1 MTEAVIAATG
11 TRRSAEALN
20 ASSGP
25 QPPKQKPDLEVTVR
39 KQAASGALKA
49 FAWGMLTFVGT
60 LVGVLALWVGV
71 LALFNISPLIAK
83 GPVDVWN
90 YLFTVPAAEAN
101 RELMFGNLAVTLGH
115 SVIGFVS
122 GLVVAIL
129 GASLFQLSKGAEHAL
144 MPVAMLLRS
153 VPLIAMAPVIIMIF
167 GRDIATVAVIGGIV
181 VLFPALVNIS
191 FGLKSAS
198 AQMNDLVEVYGGGAW
213 AKLRKVAMPSSL
225 PAFFAAV
232 RISVPGAITGALLAE
247 WLAVGG
253 GIGGSIAGYIPQ
265 AQFSAL
271 WTSVVLVT
279 AVSLILYNVI
289 QIVEDVVLARM
300 GMHSQKGV

>member
-1 MTEAVIAATG
+1 MTTLTAASEIQLASPAVADLTRDVRRAAT
-11 TRRSAEALN
+11 RNVLRALGW
-20 ASSGP
+20 S
-25 QPPKQKPDLEVTVR
+25 L
-39 KQAASGALKA
+39 
-49 FAWGMLTFVGT
+49 LTFLLT
-60 LVGVLALWVGV
+60 LVAVVALWVGILWV
-71 LALFNISPLIAK
+71 FQISPLIAK

-90 YLFTVPAAEAN
+90 YFFTVPAAETN
-101 RELMFGNLAVTLGH
+101 RALIMGNLGVTLGH
-115 SVIGFVS
+115 SVIGFIS
-122 GLVVAIL
+122 GLVVAIV
-129 GASLFQLSKGAEHAL
+129 GAMIFQLNKGVEHAL

-167 GRDIATVAVIGGIV
+167 GRDIWTVAVIGGIV

-191 FGLKSAS
+191 FGLRSAS
-198 AQMNDLVEVYGGGAW
+198 AQMNDLVDVYGGGAW
-213 AKLRKVAMPSSL
+213 TKLNKVAMPSSL

-253 GIGGSIAGYIPQ
+253 GIGGSIGGFVPQ
-265 AQFSAL
+265 AQFTAL
-271 WTSVVLVT
+271 WASVVAVT

>member
-1 MTEAVIAATG
+1 MTTMMTA
-11 TRRSAEALN
+11 
-20 ASSGP
+20 
-25 QPPKQKPDLEVTVR
+25 QPPVAGPGSAANADLEVTVR

-49 FAWGMLTFVGT
+49 FAWGMVTFIGT

-71 LALFNISPLIAK
+71 LAVFNISPLIAK

-198 AQMNDLVEVYGGGAW
+198 AQMNDLVEVYGGGSW

>member
-1 MTEAVIAATG
+1 MMTTLTAAHDMQLAAPPATDLSRDVRRAATQ
-11 TRRSAEALN
+11 S
-20 ASSGP
+20 
-25 QPPKQKPDLEVTVR
+25 V
-39 KQAASGALKA
+39 LKA
-49 FAWGMLTFVGT
+49 LGWSVLTFLLT
-60 LVGVLALWVGV
+60 LVAAVGLWVGV
-71 LALFNISPLIAK
+71 IWVFQISPLIAK
-83 GPVDVWN
+83 GPIDVWN
-90 YLFTVPAAEAN
+90 YFFTVPAAEAN
-101 RELMFGNLAVTLGH
+101 RALIMGNLAVTLGH
-115 SVIGFVS
+115 AAIGFIA
-122 GLVVAIL
+122 GLVAAIL
-129 GASLFQLSKGAEHAL
+129 GAALFQLSKGAENAL

-167 GRDIATVAVIGGIV
+167 GRDLWTVAVIGGIV

-198 AQMNDLVEVYGGGAW
+198 PQMNDLVDVYGGGSW
-213 AKLRKVAMPSSL
+213 SKLNKIAMPSSL

-253 GIGGSIAGYIPQ
+253 GIGGSIGGFIPQ
-265 AQFSAL
+265 AQFTAL
-271 WTSVVLVT
+271 WASVVAVT

-300 GMHSQKGV
+300 GMHPQKGI

>member
-1 MTEAVIAATG
+1 MTTLNTAHAPVAGLGSTQN
-11 TRRSAEALN
+11 AELN
-20 ASSGP
+20 A
-25 QPPKQKPDLEVTVR
+25 QIR
-39 KQAASGALKA
+39 KQATSGALKA
-49 FAWGMLTFVGT
+49 LVWGVLTFLGT
-60 LVGVLALWVGV
+60 IVLVLVLWVGA
-71 LALFNISPLIAK
+71 LALLNISPMIAK

-90 YLFTVPAAEAN
+90 YLFTMPNSAAN
-101 RELMFGNLAVTLGH
+101 REVMFGHLAVTLGH
-115 SVIGFVS
+115 SAIGFIS
-122 GLVVAIL
+122 GLVIALL
-129 GASLFQLSKGAEHAL
+129 GASVFQLSKGVEHAL

-153 VPLIAMAPVIIMIF
+153 VPLVAMAPVIIMIF
-167 GRDIATVAVIGGIV
+167 GRDLITVAVIGGIV

-198 AQMNDLVEVYGGGAW
+198 PQMNDLVEVYGGGSW
-213 AKLRKVAMPSSL
+213 SKLRKIAMPSSL

-253 GIGGSIAGYIPQ
+253 GIGGSIAGYVPQ

-271 WTSVVLVT
+271 WTSVILVT
-279 AVSLILYNVI
+279 AVSLVLYNVI

-300 GMHSQKGV
+300 GMRPQKGV

>member
-1 MTEAVIAATG
+1 MTTLNTAQPPVAGLGSAQAAQ
-11 TRRSAEALN
+11 LN
-20 ASSGP
+20 A
-25 QPPKQKPDLEVTVR
+25 QIR

-49 FAWGMLTFVGT
+49 LGWGVLT
-60 LVGVLALWVGV
+60 LVGTIVAVLVLWIGILSV
-71 LALFNISPLIAK
+71 FQISPLIAK
-83 GPVDVWN
+83 GPVEVWN
-90 YLFTVPAAEAN
+90 YLFTVPAAATN
-101 RELMFGNLAVTLGH
+101 RALMMGNLAVTLGH
-115 SVIGFVS
+115 AAIGFIA
-122 GLVVAIL
+122 GLVAALL
-129 GASLFQLSKGAEHAL
+129 GASVFQLNKGIEHAL

-153 VPLIAMAPVIIMIF
+153 VPLVAMAPVIILIF
-167 GRDIATVAVIGGIV
+167 GRDLTTVAVIGGIV

-198 AQMNDLVEVYGGGAW
+198 EQMNDLVEVYGGGAMT
-213 AKLRKVAMPSSL
+213 KLRKVAMPSSL

-253 GIGGSIAGYIPQ
+253 GIGGSIATYIPQ
-265 AQFSAL
+265 AQFAAL

-289 QIVEDVVLARM
+289 QIVENVVLARM
-300 GMHSQKGV
+300 GMRAQTGI

>member
-1 MTEAVIAATG
+1 VTTVNTAPAPAAQIAPTG
-11 TRRSAEALN
+11 NSELDA
-20 ASSGP
+20 
-25 QPPKQKPDLEVTVR
+25 QVR
-39 KQAASGALKA
+39 KQATSGALKA
-49 FAWGMLTFVGT
+49 LVWGLITFLGT
-60 LVGVLALWVGV
+60 IVAVLVLWVGV
-71 LALFNISPLIAK
+71 LSIFNISPMIAK

-90 YLFTVPAAEAN
+90 YLFTLPNAATN
-101 RELMFGNLAVTLGH
+101 REVMFGNLAVTLGH
-115 SVIGFVS
+115 SLIGFLS
-122 GLVVAIL
+122 GLIIALV
-129 GASLFQLSKGAEHAL
+129 GASVFQLSKGVENAL
-144 MPVAMLLRS
+144 MPMAMLLRS
-153 VPLIAMAPVIIMIF
+153 VPLVAMAPVIIMIF

-198 AQMNDLVEVYGGGAW
+198 AQMNDLVEVYGGGSW
-213 AKLRKVAMPSSL
+213 TKLRKIAMPSSL

-253 GIGGSIAGYIPQ
+253 GIGGSIAGYVPQ

-279 AVSLILYNVI
+279 AVSLVLYNVI
-289 QIVEDVVLARM
+289 QIIEDVVLARM
-300 GMHSQKGV
+300 GMHPQKGV

>member
-1 MTEAVIAATG
+1 MTVITVTAAQSIVDVDARLRRER
-11 TRRSAEALN
+11 TRRVLSAA
-20 ASSGP
+20 G
-25 QPPKQKPDLEVTVR
+25 
-39 KQAASGALKA
+39 
-49 FAWGMLTFVGT
+49 WGLLTSLLT
-60 LVGVLALWVGV
+60 LLTVGVLWVGV
-71 LALFNISPLIAK
+71 LWLSGVSPLIAK
-83 GPVDVWN
+83 GPVDVWR
-90 YLFTVPAAEAN
+90 YLFVVPAAAAN
-101 RELMFGNLAVTLGH
+101 RELILGNLAVTLGH
-115 SVIGFVS
+115 SAIGFAA
-122 GLVVAIL
+122 GLVVALL
-129 GASLFQLSKGAEHAL
+129 GAAAFQLSRGVEHAL

-167 GRDIATVAVIGGIV
+167 GRDLWTVAVIGGIV

-213 AKLRKVAMPSSL
+213 AKLRKVAMPASL

-253 GIGGSIAGYIPQ
+253 GIGGSIGGFIPQ
-265 AQFSAL
+265 AQFTAL
-271 WTSVVLVT
+271 WTSVVVVT
-279 AVSLILYNVI
+279 VVSLLLYNVI

-300 GMHSQKGV
+300 GMRPQAA